1 MRISDWSS
9 DVCSSD
15 LWPLFAGLGVIYFA
29 MAYMLLGSLFIGIGA
44 QATTVREV
52 QTLSMPVTMG
62 QVMIF
67 FLASYAVNRPGQ
79 PAEIAAMLFPWSSP
93 FAMIARAAQSPDLW
107 PHLAIIPWQALWVG
121 LTVRLG
127 VRLFRRHVMKSD
139 RK

>member
-1 MRISDWSS
+1 
-9 DVCSSD
+9 
-15 LWPLFAGLGVIYFA
+15 
-29 MAYMLLGSLFIGIGA
+29 MLLGSLFIGIGA

-79 PAEIAAMLFPWSSP
+79 PAEIAALLFPWSSP
-93 FAMIARAAQSPDLW
+93 FAMIARAAQAPDLW
-107 PHLAIIPWQALWVG
+107 PHLAIIPWQALRVG

-127 VRLFRRHVMKSD
+127 VRIFRRIVMKSRSEERHLGKD
-139 RK
+139 CDSRCRHRCM